1 MQVKKKKKKKNS
13 IMQAALKRPGGTR
26 VITPTLARALMP
38 ANLNIRVLLLLIVVL
53 LVAKSLMLPSYTRS
67 VLQNKL
73 SAALSQDKKC
83 SYKPYAPNC
92 DYWRDT
98 NAPDWAQPCA
108 ATQLEVTQK

>member
-1 MQVKKKKKKKNS
+1 MQV
-13 IMQAALKRPGGTR
+13 ALKRLRRTR
-26 VITPTLARALMP
+26 AITPTLAHALMP
-38 ANLNIRVLLLLIVVL
+38 ANLKIRVLLLLIVVL
-53 LVAKSLMLPSYTRS
+53 LVANMLPSYTRS
-67 VLQNKL
+67 VLQNKV

-92 DYWRDT
+92 DCWRDT